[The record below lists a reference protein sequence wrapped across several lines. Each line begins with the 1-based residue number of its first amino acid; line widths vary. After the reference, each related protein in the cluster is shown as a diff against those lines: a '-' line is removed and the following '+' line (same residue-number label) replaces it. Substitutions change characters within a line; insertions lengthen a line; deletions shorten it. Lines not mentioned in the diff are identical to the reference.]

1 MSDGNKAW
9 FGLVAAGVAIEL
21 ACVAGVVA
29 GDLKEHLEWVIPMG
43 ILSTGVSMLAV
54 GAAQRLRCTA
64 QLWWVI
70 VAFAVVFRA
79 TWIAATPSLSDDVY
93 RSLWEGRIVCAGENP
108 FALAPSAPELA
119 GLRDEAWAK
128 VNHPEIPAIYPPV
141 AQGVAAVAS
150 ALGFGSL
157 AAQLAIYKILLALFD
172 LATAIPMARWL
183 RSAGRPPI
191 EAMIWL
197 WNPLVILEF
206 SGQGHNDAI
215 GIFFLVLAG
224 CVLARNALE
233 KPEIEISGSDRAS
246 VGAAQIASFSSAGAG
261 EGGQQTAN
269 AATHDNSCGTE
280 SLSPLSASATLGN
293 TRSHNKFLGKAAI
306 LAAAAL
312 AFCALSKWFGILAMP
327 LVLARTVP
335 RERWKPALVFCA
347 IVGLGWLPFLGAGLR
362 VTEALQQYGARWEY
376 NAPLYESMRW
386 GFRQVAEWLGPKSA
400 LAGTWLAPQGSLE
413 PERAARA
420 VLALGFMI
428 LTFWTS
434 RRTDT
439 QRAFGGLT
447 LGALLL
453 LPTVHPWYVAW
464 TIPFIAIA
472 ECLAAWVLSAT
483 CLLAYATLI
492 AWTTLNRW
500 ESPPWMLWLEWLPFA
515 GAVVWSLRRKQA

>member
-1 MSDGNKAW
+1 MSDSNKTW
-9 FGLVAAGVAIEL
+9 LGLVAAGVAIEL

-29 GDLKEHLEWVIPMG
+29 GDLKEYLEWVIPMG
-43 ILSTGVSMLAV
+43 ILSTGVSMLAL

-224 CVLARNALE
+224 CVLARNA
-233 KPEIEISGSDRAS
+233 
-246 VGAAQIASFSSAGAG
+246 
-261 EGGQQTAN
+261 TAF
-269 AATHDNSCGTE
+269 AV
-280 SLSPLSASATLGN
+280 
-293 TRSHNKFLGKAAI
+293 
-306 LAAAAL
+306 AAL

-515 GAVVWSLRRKQA
+515 GAVVWSLRRKKP